1 MDDRNKQ
8 RSRRAVLALLALW
21 LPVAASSCSI
31 KKMAVNKVGDALAES
46 GTTFTAD
53 DDPELIEA
61 ALPFSL
67 KLMESLLAES
77 PDHEGLLTSVASGFA
92 QFSFAF
98 VHTRGDELEARD
110 LDAALAEWER
120 ARRLY
125 ARARDYGLRGLELR
139 YAGLSDALTEDP
151 VQAVAATAL
160 DDVPLLYWTAVSWA
174 GVIVLSKDDPDAIGD
189 LPMVDA
195 LIKRALELDESFDHG
210 AIHNFLITYEMSVP
224 GGAERAVARAREHFE
239 RVLELTAGELVSPF
253 VALAEN
259 VAVSEQ
265 NRAEFEELLD
275 RALAVDL
282 EARPE
287 WKLANTIY
295 QRRARWLRAQGDHLI
310 LD

>member
-46 GTTFTAD
+46 GTTFTSD

-77 PDHEGLLTSVASGFA
+77 PEHEGLLTSVASGFT
-92 QFSFAF
+92 QFAFAF
-98 VHTRGDELEARD
+98 VHARGDELEARD

-125 ARARDYGLRGLELR
+125 ARARDYGVRGLELR
-139 YAGLSDALTEDP
+139 YAGLGAALAEDP
-151 VQAVAATAL
+151 LQAVTETGL
-160 DDVPLLYWTAVSWA
+160 DDLPLLYWTAVSWA
-174 GVIVLSKDDPDAIGD
+174 GVIVLSKDDPDSIGD

-195 LIKRALELDESFDHG
+195 LIRRALELDESFDHG
-210 AIHNFLITYEMSVP
+210 AIHNFLITYEMSAP
-224 GGAERAVARAREHFE
+224 GRSEAAVERARAHFE

-265 NRAEFEELLD
+265 NRDEFDALLE

-287 WKLANTIY
+287 WRLANEIY
-295 QRRARWLRAQGDHLI
+295 QRRARWLRGQGDQLI